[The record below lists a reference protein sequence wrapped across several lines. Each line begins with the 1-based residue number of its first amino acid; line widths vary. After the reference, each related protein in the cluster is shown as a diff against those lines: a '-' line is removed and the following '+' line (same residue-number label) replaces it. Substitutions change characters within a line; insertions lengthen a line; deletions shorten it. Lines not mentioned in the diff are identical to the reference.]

1 MPQFYLGD
9 EKVLDDGLDCVDV
22 SSWCGG
28 ERKHPEVQS
37 FRTDQLFDDFA
48 VGILSLRA
56 RSKRKIN
63 LGKASSLVAGK
74 LSFVI
79 LNL

>member
-28 ERKHPEVQS
+28 ECKHPEVQS
-37 FRTDQLFDDFA
+37 FRSDQLFDDFA
-48 VGILSLRA
+48 IGILSLRA
-56 RSKRKIN
+56 K
-63 LGKASSLVAGK
+63 
-74 LSFVI
+74 
-79 LNL
+79 